1 MWKEEQLIHQ
11 LVRMI
16 WFKLIEQTKRERGRP
31 KLIMGKVNGCSNYI
45 SLGSIVNWQS

>member
-1 MWKEEQLIHQ
+1 MERRTINTPISKNDLIQVDWINEE
-11 LVRMI
+11 
-16 WFKLIEQTKRERGRP
+16 RERGRP